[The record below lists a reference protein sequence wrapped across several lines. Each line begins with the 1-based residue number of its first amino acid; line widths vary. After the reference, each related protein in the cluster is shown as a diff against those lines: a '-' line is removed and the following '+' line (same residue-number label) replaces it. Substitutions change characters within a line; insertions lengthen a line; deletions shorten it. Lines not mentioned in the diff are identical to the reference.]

1 MSARVHFLEAQLS
14 LIHIPLDQYQHYL
27 PSVLQ
32 LLFPSAA
39 RPNGDVHNSGS
50 WANGHAFLNVSVT
63 SIECSIVCGKDVA
76 ECLFRPVI
84 DQAVSSPG
92 ADGDHYAS
100 ISVED
105 FVVISVEGA
114 GMEAGQRVLELT
126 SPLALAGIS
135 LFFITTYYSD
145 FILVPEKAKCQVVR
159 ALESRGFAFEQSSES
174 YVNASAHNRNA
185 SSSSSLG
192 SGIPSTPPPTNMT
205 ELQARTFGLL
215 NRHSIVPIVH
225 SEIRLVQCGGRNT
238 NPETFVADEL
248 ALQHGLTKCLIYQP
262 NFLSV
267 TLTRD
272 ESAGLLLEK
281 RLLPNFDLAGSDNV
295 LLGATEDYLI
305 PIVLNLES
313 LPIEASGIVCGV
325 AGRLVDGPLHPIEM
339 TYLSTA
345 KAGTVM
351 VDECDLDSAM
361 QALRLGVN
369 GEIQP

>member
-1 MSARVHFLEAQLS
+1 MSS
-14 LIHIPLDQYQHYL
+14 
-27 PSVLQ
+27 
-32 LLFPSAA
+32 
-39 RPNGDVHNSGS
+39 
-50 WANGHAFLNVSVT
+50 
-63 SIECSIVCGKDVA
+63 
-76 ECLFRPVI
+76 
-84 DQAVSSPG
+84 
-92 ADGDHYAS
+92 
-100 ISVED
+100 
-105 FVVISVEGA
+105 
-114 GMEAGQRVLELT
+114 
-126 SPLALAGIS
+126 S

-145 FILVPEKAKCQVVR
+145 FILVPAKAKCEVVR
-159 ALESRGFAFEQSSES
+159 ALENRGFAFEKSSES
-174 YVNASAHNRNA
+174 YVNSSAHRRNA
-185 SSSSSLG
+185 SSSSSL
-192 SGIPSTPPPTNMT
+192 SFELPSTPPPTNMT

-238 NPETFVADEL
+238 NPKTFVADEL

-262 NFLSV
+262 KFLSV

-281 RLLPNFDLAGSDNV
+281 PLLPNFDLPGSDSV

-305 PIVLNLES
+305 PIVLNLGS

-351 VDECDLDSAM
+351 VDESDLDSAM
-361 QALRLGVN
+361 QALRLGVS
-369 GEIQP
+369 GEIQL

>member
-1 MSARVHFLEAQLS
+1 MSS
-14 LIHIPLDQYQHYL
+14 
-27 PSVLQ
+27 
-32 LLFPSAA
+32 
-39 RPNGDVHNSGS
+39 
-50 WANGHAFLNVSVT
+50 
-63 SIECSIVCGKDVA
+63 
-76 ECLFRPVI
+76 
-84 DQAVSSPG
+84 
-92 ADGDHYAS
+92 
-100 ISVED
+100 
-105 FVVISVEGA
+105 
-114 GMEAGQRVLELT
+114 
-126 SPLALAGIS
+126 S

-159 ALESRGFAFEQSSES
+159 ALEKRGFAFEQLSET
-174 YVNASAHNRNA
+174 YVNASTHHRNT
-185 SSSSSLG
+185 SSSSSLS

-215 NRHSIVPIVH
+215 NRHSIVPVVH

-248 ALQHGLTKCLIYQP
+248 ALQHGLTKCFIYRP
-262 NFLSV
+262 KFLSV

-281 RLLPNFDLAGSDNV
+281 QLLPNFDLAGSDNV

-305 PIVLNLES
+305 PIVLDLES
-313 LPIEASGIVCGV
+313 LPMEASGIVCGV
-325 AGRLVDGPLHPIEM
+325 AGRLVEGPLRPIEM

-361 QALRLGVN
+361 KALRLGVN
-369 GEIQP
+369 GEILP